1 MSVQPIL
8 RKLAAATAA
17 AALVTLASG
26 GTASARRPAAEPPPD
41 LTSPTAPTNLT
52 ATSVTQTSVTLT
64 WGASTDNIGVAGY
77 AAWATDHT
85 SVIARTTQT
94 SVTVQGLRPG
104 TSYRFVV
111 QAHDARF
118 NWSWPSDPVTVTT
131 QRELNPPT
139 TPSGLTV
146 EAVDNSKVLLQWTSS
161 TDDWGPVRY
170 EVLVDG
176 VPTPNA
182 WSTVIPGTFP
192 PPPTQGA
199 WVRQLEPAT
208 SYAFAVRAIDGNG
221 NVSASSNTDTATTEP
236 SSDTVAPTTPT
247 LLSVS
252 VGGTG
257 VCPEELWTRWTGS
270 TDDVDGAFV
279 EYEFR
284 INGVINEVIPGGT
297 QTVAYTDVLGTNTV
311 TIVAVDRA
319 GNASAPSNAITETTN
334 WGPGGCGAP
343 L

>member
-1 MSVQPIL
+1 VS
-8 RKLAAATAA
+8 
-17 AALVTLASG
+17 
-26 GTASARRPAAEPPPD
+26 
-41 LTSPTAPTNLT
+41 
-52 ATSVTQTSVTLT
+52 QTGVTLT
-64 WGASTDNIGVAGY
+64 WGPSTDNVGVAGY

-85 SVIARTTQT
+85 HIIARTTQT

-118 NWSWPSDPVTVTT
+118 NWSWPSNPVTVTT

-146 EAVDNSKVLLQWTSS
+146 EDVDGSKVLLRWTSS

-182 WSTVIPGTFP
+182 VSTVTPGTFP
-192 PPPTQGA
+192 PPPTRGA
-199 WVRQLEPAT
+199 WVRQLEPGT
-208 SYAFAVRAIDGNG
+208 SYDFAVRAIDGND
-221 NVSASSNTDTATTEP
+221 NVSASSNTATATTEP
-236 SSDTVAPTTPT
+236 NSDTVAPTSPT

-252 VGGTG
+252 NGGSG

-270 TDDVDGAFV
+270 TDNVDGAFV
-279 EYEFR
+279 EYELR
-284 INGVINEVIPGGT
+284 VNGAINEVIPGGT
-297 QTVAYTDVLGTNTV
+297 QTVAYTEVLGPNTV